1 MLLRYLPILLFIFF
15 IEWYSFQ
22 AIDTLGSFLSA
33 TGLQIVK
40 VFVIVAGAIMMLALV
55 SLLNQRNT
63 FNSSM
68 YKRYMLSF
76 LVIIYSAKFV
86 FCLFLLLDDFRRSI
100 ISLIQNQP
108 IDRSF
113 LWTLLGTTFVSTILL
128 LLIRGM
134 WKNPFKFKVID
145 QALHIEGLPDALNG
159 LHIVQISD
167 IHAGT
172 FNAPE
177 AYTRCVN
184 MINELKADLVLFTG
198 DLVNFDIS
206 ELRPYMNVF
215 NKIKSTYG
223 TFAVLGNH
231 DYGHFYNWKSRL
243 DAENQI
249 QQLREVHKKL
259 GWNLLNNEH
268 RIINH
273 NGVNFA
279 LIGVENVSE
288 KPYFPKFGDMNKAV
302 RNMPKVPLQIL
313 MTHDPTHWDMEIVKD
328 FPDVDLT
335 LSGHTH
341 GMQFGFEIGNKF
353 KWSPVKYAYKH
364 WLGLYQKGK
373 QYLYVN
379 RGLGCLVYPGRVGM
393 LPEITSFRLHSF
405 E

>member
-1 MLLRYLPILLFIFF
+1 MRYLPLFLFILF

-22 AIDTLGSFLSA
+22 ALETLLGFLRPG
-33 TGLQIVK
+33 GLQLLKIGVS
-40 VFVIVAGAIMMLALV
+40 AIGVSMMMALV
-55 SLLNQRNT
+55 FLLEQRKT
-63 FNSSM
+63 FNNSM
-68 YKRYMLSF
+68 FKRYLLSF
-76 LVIIYSAKFV
+76 LVIVYAAKFV
-86 FCLFLLLDDFRRSI
+86 FCLFLLLDDFRR
-100 ISLIQNQP
+100 LILALLQDGP

-113 LWTLLGTTFVSTILL
+113 VWTFIGAAIVTSIMTLLIK
-128 LLIRGM
+128 GM
-134 WKNPFKFKVID
+134 WKNPFKFTIVD
-145 QALHIEGLPDALNG
+145 QAINIKGLPEELSG

-177 AYTRCVN
+177 AYERCVK
-184 MINELKADLVLFTG
+184 MINDLKADMVLFTG

-206 ELRPYMNVF
+206 ELKPYMNVF
-215 NKIKSTYG
+215 NKIQSTYG

-231 DYGHFYNWKSRL
+231 DYGHFYNWKSRV

-249 QQLREVHKKL
+249 QQLRNVHHQL
-259 GWNLLNNEH
+259 GWELLNNEH

-273 NGVNFA
+273 KGANFA

-288 KPYFPKFGDMNKAV
+288 KPYFPKFGDMRKAV
-302 RNMPKVPLQIL
+302 RNMPDVPLQIL
-313 MTHDPTHWDMEIVKD
+313 MSHDPTHWDMEIVKD
-328 FPDVDLT
+328 YPNIDLT

-364 WLGLYQKGK
+364 WLGLYQKGR

-393 LPEITSFRLHSF
+393 LPEITSFRLNNF

>member
-1 MLLRYLPILLFIFF
+1 MRYLPILLFIFF

-22 AIDTLGSFLSA
+22 AIDTLFGFLNSSGIETVKILVIA
-33 TGLQIVK
+33 TG
-40 VFVIVAGAIMMLALV
+40 VAMMMALV
-55 SLLNQRNT
+55 FLLEQRKT
-63 FNSSM
+63 FNNSM
-68 YKRYMLSF
+68 FKRYLLSF

-100 ISLIQNQP
+100 FSLLQDSP

-113 LWTLLGTTFVSTILL
+113 IWTLIGAAFVTTILI

-134 WKNPFKFKVID
+134 WKNPFKFTIIE
-145 QALHIEGLPDALNG
+145 QAIHIEGLPDALGG

-167 IHAGT
+167 MHAGT

-177 AYTRCVN
+177 AYERCVK
-184 MINELKADLVLFTG
+184 MINDLKADLVLFTG

-206 ELRPYMNVF
+206 ELKPYMNVL

-231 DYGHFYNWKSRL
+231 DYGHFYNWKSIL

-249 QQLREVHKKL
+249 QQLRNVHQKL
-259 GWNLLNNEH
+259 GWELLNNEH
-268 RIINH
+268 RIIKH
-273 NGVNFA
+273 NGASFA

-288 KPYFPKFGDMNKAV
+288 KPYFPKFGDMKKAV
-302 RNMPKVPLQIL
+302 RDMPEVSLQIL
-313 MTHDPTHWDMEIVKD
+313 MSHDPTHWDMEIVKD
-328 FPDVDLT
+328 FPNVDLT

-364 WLGLYQKGK
+364 WLGLYKKGK

-393 LPEITSFRLHSF
+393 LPEITSFRLNNF